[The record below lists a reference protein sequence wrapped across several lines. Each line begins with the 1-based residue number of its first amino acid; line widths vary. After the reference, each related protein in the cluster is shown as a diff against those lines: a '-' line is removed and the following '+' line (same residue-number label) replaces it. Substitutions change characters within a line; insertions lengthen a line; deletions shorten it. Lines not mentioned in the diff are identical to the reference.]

1 MGVSL
6 SENSTPIPVQAALDA
21 ETQLSGAPSAYWV
34 AAVGSLFI
42 SRALP
47 TNYWG
52 YNKSM
57 NLEFDQVKRKKTLL
71 ERGLDFARAAEVF
84 DGIHYTGQDK
94 RVDYEEDRF
103 ITVGWLDANMTV
115 MVWTPR
121 GEVRRI
127 ISMRKANDREKTL
140 YASYLE

>member
-1 MGVSL
+1 
-6 SENSTPIPVQAALDA
+6 
-21 ETQLSGAPSAYWV
+21 
-34 AAVGSLFI
+34 
-42 SRALP
+42 
-47 TNYWG
+47 
-52 YNKSM
+52 M
-57 NLEFDQVKRKKTLL
+57 NFEFDQVKRDKTLL

-84 DGIHYTGQDK
+84 DGLHFTGQYK
-94 RVDYEEDRF
+94 RMDHEEDRF
-103 ITVGWLDANMTV
+103 ITVGWLDDDMIV